1 VGSPKVAIDVY
12 LDEAGALASM
22 AEEVRAGLTAS
33 PKVLLPKYFYDERG
47 SWLFEK
53 ITELPEYYLT
63 RAERSLLKD
72 DVGRIA
78 EITRPSEIVE
88 LGPGSAVKTQALLEA
103 GHAVGTLK
111 RYVPVEVSAAMVEHS
126 AERLSE
132 AYPWLEIHA
141 VVGDF
146 EQHLEKVPA
155 GENRMVA
162 LLGSTIGNLPR
173 PDAVEFLKEIRE
185 LLDEGGHLLLG
196 TDLVK
201 ERAVL
206 EAAYNDSQGVTAD
219 FNRNV
224 LRVINHQ
231 LGGDFDPESFEHVAI
246 YSESRER
253 MEIYLDS
260 TRSQKVNLKD
270 LDLEVSFDKGERMRT
285 EVSCKYT
292 RSSVSAMLDEAGL
305 SLDEWFTGPDGAF
318 ALSLASPATIR

>member
-22 AEEVRAGLTAS
+22 AEEIRAGLTAS

-63 RAERSLLKD
+63 RAERTLLKD
-72 DVGRIA
+72 VVGRVA

-146 EQHLEKVPA
+146 ERHLEKVPV
-155 GENRMVA
+155 GENRLVA
-162 LLGSTIGNLPR
+162 LLGSTIGNLTR
-173 PDAVEFLKEIRE
+173 SHAVEFLKEIRE
-185 LLDEGGHLLLG
+185 LLDERGHLLLG

-224 LRVINHQ
+224 LHVINHQ
-231 LGGDFDPESFEHVAI
+231 LGGDFDPEAFEHVAV
-246 YSESRER
+246 YNEGRER
-253 MEIYLDS
+253 MEIYLES
-260 TRSQKVNLKD
+260 TRSQKVTLRD
-270 LDLEVSFDKGERMRT
+270 LDLEVSFEKDERMRT

-292 RSSVSAMLDEAGL
+292 RSSVNAMLDEAGL
-305 SLDEWFTGPDGAF
+305 SLDDWFTAPDRAY
-318 ALSLASPATIR
+318 ALSLASPAAAR

>member
-1 VGSPKVAIDVY
+1 
-12 LDEAGALASM
+12 M

-63 RAERSLLKD
+63 RAERTLLKD
-72 DVGRIA
+72 VVGRVA

-126 AERLSE
+126 AERLSD
-132 AYPWLEIHA
+132 AYPWLQIHA

-146 EQHLEKVPA
+146 ERHLEKVPP
-155 GENRMVA
+155 GENRLVA
-162 LLGSTIGNLPR
+162 LLGSTIGNLTR
-173 PDAVEFLKEIRE
+173 PQAVDFLGEIRE
-185 LLDEGGHLLLG
+185 LLDHDGHLLLG

-201 ERAVL
+201 DRAVL

-231 LGGDFDPESFEHVAI
+231 LDGDFDPEAFEHVAL
-246 YSESRER
+246 YNEDDER
-253 MEIYLDS
+253 MEMYLES
-260 TRSQKVNLKD
+260 MRSQKVKIGD
-270 LDLEVSFDKGERMRT
+270 LDLEVAFEEGERMRT

-292 RSSVSAMLDEAGL
+292 RSSVDAILSEAGL
-305 SLDEWFTGPDGAF
+305 SLDEWFTGPDRAF
-318 ALSLASPATIR
+318 ALSLVSPATVH